1 MKARTVSSCLVPMIL
16 CGLPA
21 EPAYAAFHFM
31 QIEQVIG
38 GVNGDTTAQ
47 AIQLRMRSSS
57 QNIVAAARIR
67 AFDANGM
74 NPITVINIGANVPNG
89 GTGDRVLITSTNFD
103 ALTSPATTPDFAMTN
118 LIPASYL
125 AAGSLT
131 FESDGGIIY
140 WRLSWG
146 GAAYTGSNAGSC
158 TNDNSSCPTP
168 GDFGP
173 PWPGPLPSTT
183 TMALL
188 FQGSATAQSTTNAA
202 DSK

>member
-16 CGLPA
+16 CGLLA
-21 EPAYAAFHFM
+21 ESAYASFHFM

-47 AIQLRMRSSS
+47 AIQLRMRSSF
-57 QNIVAAARIR
+57 QNFVASARIR

-103 ALTSPATTPDFAMTN
+103 ALTSPATTPDFTMTN

-131 FESDGGIIY
+131 FESDFGTIY
-140 WRLSWG
+140 WRLSWQLHRPR
-146 GAAYTGSNAGSC
+146 SI
-158 TNDNSSCPTP
+158 
-168 GDFGP
+168 
-173 PWPGPLPSTT
+173 W
-183 TMALL
+183 
-188 FQGSATAQSTTNAA
+188 
-202 DSK
+202 